1 MTDAE
6 RDAQHARIQ
15 AKGRL
20 VKWLT
25 WALGILLA
33 LGMGSVVLIS
43 QYELQRLGSV
53 AADTKRN
60 SDRLVDCT
68 TPGGKCYEQGRSTT
82 SGAVGTINR
91 VAITVEYCA
100 GHLGP
105 SATIA
110 ALNACVTAIVK

>member
-15 AKGRL
+15 AKGRV

-33 LGMGSVVLIS
+33 LGMGAVVLIS
-43 QYELQRLGSV
+43 QYQLQQLGSV

-68 TPGGKCYEQGRSTT
+68 TPGGKCYEQGRSATG
-82 SGAVGTINR
+82 GAVGTINK
-91 VAITVEYCA
+91 VTISAIYCS
-100 GHLGP
+100 GKLGP
-105 SATIA
+105 VATIA
-110 ALNACVTAIVK
+110 ALNACVAALIK